1 MCHNFIKM
9 KKLSLKADCHCTVGS
24 SHSRDSVGDEI
35 RPPQDDLGLRARD
48 APEALVVEEEDEVAA
63 AEAAVAEDGAGVTDV
78 AHQGAAQLVGQGL
91 ELEA

>member
-1 MCHNFIKM
+1 M
-9 KKLSLKADCHCTVGS
+9 SLKSDCHCNQCHCKR
-24 SHSRDSVGDEI
+24 SHSRDSGGDEI
-35 RPPQDDLGLRARD
+35 RPPQDDLGLRTRD

-78 AHQGAAQLVGQGL
+78 AHQGAAQLVGQGF